1 MRRFKSWLFIWL
13 MGEHFAELDRDMTSM
28 GKRLE
33 TRIEALEL
41 LKVRESQPVAEKVK
55 AARPIVAKSWA
66 EFQRNM
72 PQEDQ

>member
-13 MGEHFAELDRDMTSM
+13 MGEHFAELERDMTSM

-33 TRIEALEL
+33 TRIEALEI
-41 LKVRESQPVAEKVK
+41 LKVQQAKPVEEKRI
-55 AARPIVAKSWA
+55 ARPIVAKSWA